1 MPDDA
6 PGPQASPEAPNASD
20 PWSLADGTQQPPTTG
35 HRALTTSIQL
45 HPCLPPELSSDVLAL
60 EAGSAAAGGAL
71 VQHLVRFARALHR
84 AGVAVAPGQILA
96 LLQAVEHT
104 GLRRRDDL
112 YHTAQVTLL
121 TRHQD
126 QARFDVVFAQFFGP
140 RLAEGYGTDPTALPD
155 STNGEV
161 ASELKKAGGDIRNPD
176 PDGAPTD
183 STQQEQLRRLAVEAA
198 AQGEDGVGQDGSQ
211 EAADEVDGV
220 DRSGTYSAAEVL
232 RRRDFS
238 DLDRHEQRIVQQL
251 MSRLGM
257 RLAPRLTR
265 RLRPS
270 VRGRLDLRRSI
281 RRSLRTGGELVAW
294 RKRARAEKPRPLVLL
309 CDVSGSMSIYSSM
322 LLQFLHAA
330 RQQLPRVEAFV
341 FSTRLTNI
349 THQLHQR
356 RPHDALAAVSDV
368 VHDWSGGTRIG
379 DSLGHFNRHW
389 ARRVLG
395 RSALVLLISDG
406 WDRGDVEQL
415 RQEVAYLQR
424 ASYRL
429 FWLNPLLGMPGYRPL
444 TRGLQA
450 ALPHVDEFLPAH
462 NLESL
467 DRLCEVMAT
476 VRGRRS
482 PLRLRPAVS

>member
-1 MPDDA
+1 MV
-6 PGPQASPEAPNASD
+6 G
-20 PWSLADGTQQPPTTG
+20 
-35 HRALTTSIQL
+35 IQL
-45 HPCLPPELSSDVLAL
+45 HPCLPPGLSGDVLAL
-60 EAGSAAAGGAL
+60 EEGRDTAGSALAE
-71 VQHLVRFARALHR
+71 HLVRFARALHG
-84 AGVAVAPGQILA
+84 AGVAVAPGQVTS
-96 LLQAVEHT
+96 LLHAIEHT

-112 YHTAQVTLL
+112 YYTAQATLL
-121 TRHQD
+121 TRHED
-126 QARFDVVFAQFFGP
+126 QARFDLVFAQFFGP
-140 RLAEGYGTDPTALPD
+140 RLPEGYGVDPGTIPD
-155 STNGEV
+155 STNGE
-161 ASELKKAGGDIRNPD
+161 ATSELEKAGGDAPNAD
-176 PDGAPTD
+176 ADGAHAGGGHRD
-183 STQQEQLRRLAVEAA
+183 QLRRLAVESAR
-198 AQGEDGVGQDGSQ
+198 QSEDGVGEDASPD
-211 EAADEVDGV
+211 AADEVDGV
-220 DRSGTYSAAEVL
+220 DRSGSYSAAEVL

-238 DLDRHEQRIVQQL
+238 DLNRHEQRLVQQL
-251 MSRLGM
+251 MTRLGM

-281 RRSLRTGGELVAW
+281 RRSLRSGGELVAW
-294 RKRARAEKPRPLVLL
+294 KRRYRATKPRPLVLL

-349 THQLHQR
+349 THQLRQR
-356 RPHDALAAVSDV
+356 RPHDALAAVSDA

-406 WDRGDVEQL
+406 WDRGDVDHL
-415 RQEVAYLQR
+415 RQEVAHLQR

-467 DRLCEVMAT
+467 DRLCEVMAA

-482 PLRLRPAVS
+482 PQAIRAIWPVDLEQARWNGAAPRKEG